1 MKKENK
7 VSSGTFCRQSQFYIN
22 FVLSVSEGGP
32 LFSRFLARIFSV
44 INNSRAGQPSWV
56 QRQGRVLTSD
66 NDHHYPD
73 TDTCCSAAVSGGRI
87 CSDAER
93 AANHYSDS
101 NTGGANITTLSNIK
115 HPLLTQLTHDSLI
128 LHDII
133 ILLESGNPDPVPGL
147 PLTVTVLCVTCKL
160 SLPVMHRA
168 PAPRS
173 SPGPPPPP
181 PPAHRRHP
189 GHILCVLLQQNVTGI
204 LIFNRQTG
212 NQSHLHNLSVVP
224 MSHSALAPA
233 SV

>member
-7 VSSGTFCRQSQFYIN
+7 VSSGTFRRQSQFYIN
-22 FVLSVSEGGP
+22 FVLSEGGP

-44 INNSRAGQPSWV
+44 INNSRAGQQSWV

-101 NTGGANITTLSNIK
+101 NTGGANITTLSIIK
-115 HPLLTQLTHDSLI
+115 HPLLTPDSL
-128 LHDII
+128 LLLVI
-133 ILLESGNPDPVPGL
+133 ILLESGNSDPVPGL
-147 PLTVTVLCVTCKL
+147 PLTVTGLCVTCKL

>member
-1 MKKENK
+1 MQDTNR
-7 VSSGTFCRQSQFYIN
+7 G
-22 FVLSVSEGGP
+22 
-32 LFSRFLARIFSV
+32 
-44 INNSRAGQPSWV
+44 V
-56 QRQGRVLTSD
+56 QRQQGRVLTSD

-128 LHDII
+128 LHVIII
-133 ILLESGNPDPVPGL
+133 ILLEPGNPDPVPRL

-173 SPGPPPPP
+173 SSWPPPPSS
-181 PPAHRRHP
+181 PAHRRHP
-189 GHILCVLLQQNVTGI
+189 GHVLCVLLQQNVTGI

-224 MSHSALAPA
+224 VSHSALAPTSVELGSSLSPGRSEKHKIWIKFHFLTFHIHPFTSPLVSA
-233 SV
+233 SGLD